1 MSELR
6 SKQLERERH
15 YQMFGCTEEDL
26 KAMLDLA
33 LDFNS
38 PLMLA
43 ASILS
48 DAQEE
53 LARGHDETARQYIN
67 KSKWVI
73 FETMKENR

>member
-1 MSELR
+1 MIELR
-6 SKQLERERH
+6 SKQLETERH

-26 KAMLDLA
+26 KAMLDSPFYA
-33 LDFNS
+33 N

-53 LARGHDETARQYIN
+53 LARGHDERARQYIN